1 MLEDD
6 MELKEQAKHL
16 IEYAKHSKEEELDNV
31 IKTFVNFVREQRIKI
46 LNETIQLLKRGADET
61 IISQRK
67 RQETTKLSEGRTL

>member
-1 MLEDD
+1 MS
-6 MELKEQAKHL
+6 LKDTAENLVEFAR
-16 IEYAKHSKEEELDNV
+16 HSNINELDNV
-31 IKTFVNFVREQRIKI
+31 TNAIVNFVREQRIKI